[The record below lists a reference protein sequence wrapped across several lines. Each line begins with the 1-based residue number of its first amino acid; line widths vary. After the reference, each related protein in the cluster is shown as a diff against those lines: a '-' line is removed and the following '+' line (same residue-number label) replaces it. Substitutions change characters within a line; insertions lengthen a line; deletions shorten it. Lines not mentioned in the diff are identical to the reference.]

1 MCVNAALGARLRAS
15 RPAADSVGGME
26 VRIGVIHSPKE
37 LSIEVDQKPDEV
49 SKSVDDAVASGDGV
63 LWLTDVKGRRV
74 GIPASR
80 VAYVELESDAD
91 AKRVGFGPA

>member
-1 MCVNAALGARLRAS
+1 M
-15 RPAADSVGGME
+15 PDSVGTME

-37 LSIEVDQKPDEV
+37 LSIEVDRKPDDV
-49 SKSVDDAVASGDGV
+49 SAAVNDAVESDDGV
-63 LWLTDVKGRRV
+63 LWLTDVKGRQI

-80 VAYVELESDAD
+80 IAYVELESDAD

>member
-1 MCVNAALGARLRAS
+1 
-15 RPAADSVGGME
+15 ME

-37 LSIEVDQKPDEV
+37 LSIEVEQEPTDVSSAVDEAF
-49 SKSVDDAVASGDGV
+49 KSDDGV
-63 LWLTDVKGRRV
+63 LWLTDVKGRQV

-80 VAYVELESDAD
+80 IAYVELESDAD

>member
-1 MCVNAALGARLRAS
+1 
-15 RPAADSVGGME
+15 ME

-37 LSIEVDQKPDEV
+37 LSIDVDQEPDAV
-49 SKSVDDAVASGDGV
+49 GAAVDDAIAGGDGV

>member
-1 MCVNAALGARLRAS
+1 MADGRGFGSAGRCRIVS
-15 RPAADSVGGME
+15 DSVGTME

-37 LSIEVDQKPDEV
+37 LSIEVDRKPDDV
-49 SKSVDDAVASGDGV
+49 SAAVNDAVESDDGV
-63 LWLTDVKGRRV
+63 LWLTDVKGRQI

-80 VAYVELESDAD
+80 IAYVELESGAD